1 MTTNKIFK
9 VFRGKSSDIPI
20 LRHDG
25 YIYFTTDQGKLYIDA
40 EDDGIIKRNIINQD
54 TNFILSNTTQGWN
67 NQSSLISKSNTLYIY
82 TDYYQS
88 QNNNIPGIKIG
99 DGKAYLIDLPFID
112 SLLMDHINNNTIHI
126 TEDQRSFWNEKIRC
140 YLPYTDTENIVFTT
154 D

>member
-82 TDYYQS
+82 TGFIMGLYY
-88 QNNNIPGIKIG
+88 G
-99 DGKAYLIDLPFID
+99 L
-112 SLLMDHINNNTIHI
+112 
-126 TEDQRSFWNEKIRC
+126 
-140 YLPYTDTENIVFTT
+140 
-154 D
+154 